1 MMKLLKRI
9 LPLAIVGLAILAFI
23 YMKNTK
29 PEQPPVEVKEKVWM
43 VHAQS
48 IVLENLPAVQTL
60 YGVVESNAMVDAA
73 APVSAVVSEVKV
85 LPGDE
90 IKKGQ
95 VLVKLSKE
103 DLALPVAQA
112 NADYADAKSQIAL
125 QKMTMK
131 ANATRLEHEKKVL
144 TLKQEALQ
152 RAKTLMAK
160 NLASQST
167 VDAAKEAL
175 VKQEYAVVGVELL
188 VEQGANQLA
197 QLQAR
202 LQKAQTALT
211 QAKLNQTRGV
221 VTAPFNGRVAK
232 VAVAQ
237 GDRVNVGGALVS
249 FYALESMELKTKLDT
264 QSFEAAQKALSENTS
279 LQAEYYFSEGQ
290 AKLTLERLAGEAQTS
305 GVDAYF
311 SLPESLFF
319 KRPGEL
325 LEVHF
330 KGQAAQNVAVVPYSA
345 VYGNDRVYLIE
356 NGRLKS
362 QEIELKGDVMRDG
375 KLMALISHPQDL
387 PAGKKVL
394 ITHLP
399 NAIDGLRVTEVQ
411 E

>member
-9 LPLAIVGLAILAFI
+9 LPLAILGLAILAFI

-167 VDAAKEAL
+167 VDLAKEAL

-188 VEQGANQLA
+188 VEQGGNQLA

-202 LQKAQTALT
+202 LQKAKVALT

-221 VTAPFNGRVAK
+221 VTAPFDGRVAK

-264 QSFEAAQKALSENTS
+264 QSFEAAQKALSENTA
-279 LQAEYYFSEGQ
+279 LQAEYYFSEGA

-325 LEVHF
+325 LEVYF

-375 KLMALISHPQDL
+375 KLMALISHPQGL

>member
-9 LPLAIVGLAILAFI
+9 LPLAILGLAIVVFI

-43 VHAQS
+43 VNAQQ
-48 IVLENLPAVQTL
+48 VALETLPAVQTL

-73 APVSAVVSEVKV
+73 APISSVVSEVNV
-85 LPGDE
+85 LPGDA

-95 VLVKLSKE
+95 ILVKLSEE

-112 NADYADAKSQIAL
+112 NADYEDAKSQIAL

-131 ANATRLEHEKKVL
+131 ANETRLTHEKKVL
-144 TLKQEALQ
+144 VLKQEALQ

-160 NLASQST
+160 NLASQSA
-167 VDAAKEAL
+167 VDTAKEAL

-202 LQKAQTALT
+202 LQKAQAALA
-211 QAKLNQTRGV
+211 QAKLNQSRGV
-221 VTAPFNGRVAK
+221 VVAPFNGRVANL
-232 VAVAQ
+232 AVAE
-237 GDRVNVGGALVS
+237 GDRVNAGAVLVS

-264 QSFEAAQKALSENTS
+264 QSFEAAQKAITENVS
-279 LQAEYYFSEGQ
+279 LQADYYFSEGE
-290 AKLTLERLAGEAQTS
+290 AKLTLKRLAGEAQTS

-311 SLPESLFF
+311 SLPKSLYF

-325 LEVHF
+325 LEVYF

-362 QEIELKGDVMRDG
+362 QKIELKGDVMRDG
-375 KLMALISHPQDL
+375 KLMALISHSQGL

-399 NAIDGLRVTEVQ
+399 NAIDGLRVTEVK